1 MLKKLVSVLLVAI
14 MALSMVSVAFAEDD
28 VITMWVEAGQEVWM
42 ENALALFHETYPDV
56 EVEMTIYNT
65 DDMKN
70 QPKIAAA
77 SNTLP
82 DMWQS
87 WGGNLGGYFIDNGL
101 TYDLTEVAKEL
112 NFSEVFTEAAMSAS
126 SRGDKVVSIPRN
138 MSTYGIIYHKPTFEA
153 AGWTEL
159 PKTAEELDQLLA
171 DIKEKTGKAPLAFA
185 SGNGWQMM
193 RLMMYLLD
201 ANCGSETLDKML
213 NMETDW
219 NNPGTVAA
227 LTKLKEWAD
236 KGYFP
241 EGYITLQPND
251 TRMLLYAGLAA
262 ITSGSIS
269 ELSSIIGEGYD
280 VNEFGIMP
288 FPDSS
293 EDGYTRQ
300 NVGTNVLLLSPEL
313 TPEKA
318 KIVAFLGMCISD
330 PTVAKATIEA
340 GGSQGTTIGYGSRKD
355 YVATIEQA
363 QTLTDFTNIYGPMVL
378 IDQALTAENADLWFY
393 VQDVVCEGTMTPEE
407 ALAYFD
413 ANRK

>member
-1 MLKKLVSVLLVAI
+1 MLKKLVCVLLAAA
-14 MALSMVSVAFAEDD
+14 MALSVTSAALADD
-28 VITMWVEAGQEVWM
+28 SVITMWIEAGQEVWM
-42 ENALALFHETYPDV
+42 ENAVNLFHETYPDV
-56 EVEMTIYNT
+56 EVEITIYST

-70 QPKIAAA
+70 QPKIAA
-77 SNTLP
+77 SSGTLP
-82 DMWQS
+82 DIWHS
-87 WGGNLGGYFIDNGL
+87 WGGNISGYFIDNGL

-112 NFSEVFTEAAMSAS
+112 NFAEVFTAAALTSS
-126 SRGDKVVSIPRN
+126 SRDGKVVSIPRN

-159 PKTAEELDQLLA
+159 PKTVEELEQLLS
-171 DIKEKTGKAPLAFA
+171 DIKEKTGKVPLAFA

-213 NMETDW
+213 DMEADW
-219 NNPGTVAA
+219 NNAGAVAA
-227 LTKLKEWAD
+227 LTKLKDWVD

-241 EGYITLQPND
+241 EGFITLQPND
-251 TRMLLYAGLAA
+251 TRMLLYSGLAA

-269 ELSSIIGEGYD
+269 ELSSIISEGYD
-280 VNEFGIMP
+280 VSEFGIMP
-288 FPDSS
+288 FPDGS

-300 NVGTNVLLLSPEL
+300 NVGTNVLLLNPEL

-318 KIVAFLGMCISD
+318 KIVATLGMCISD
-330 PTVAKATIEA
+330 PVTAKATIEA
-340 GGSQGTTIGYGSRKD
+340 GAAQGTTVGYGARKD
-355 YVATIEQA
+355 YVASIKQA
-363 QTLTDFTNIYGPMVL
+363 LTLTEFTNTYGPMVL

-407 ALAYFD
+407 ALVYFD

>member
-14 MALSMVSVAFAEDD
+14 MAISMMPAAMAEDN
-28 VITMWVEAGQEVWM
+28 VITMYIEAGQEIWM
-42 ENALALFHETYPDV
+42 EQAINLFHETYPDW
-56 EVEMTIYNT
+56 EVEITIYNT

-77 SNTLP
+77 SGTLP
-82 DMWQS
+82 DLWQS

-112 NFSEVFTEAAMSAS
+112 NFADVYTEAALAAS
-126 SRGDKVVSIPRN
+126 TRGDKVVSVPRN

-159 PKTAEELDQLLA
+159 PKTAEELEQLLA

-213 NMETDW
+213 AMETDW
-219 NNPGTVAA
+219 NNPGAVAA

-251 TRMLLYAGLAA
+251 TRALLYAGLAA

-269 ELSSIIGEGYD
+269 ELSSITSEGYD
-280 VNEFGIMP
+280 VAEFGIMP
-288 FPDSS
+288 FPDGS

-300 NVGTNVLLLSPEL
+300 NVGTNVLLLSPDL
-313 TPEKA
+313 THEKA
-318 KIVAFLGMCISD
+318 KVVATLAMCITD
-330 PTVAKATIEA
+330 PATATATTAA
-340 GGSQGTTIGYGSRKD
+340 GAGNATTIGYGSRKD
-355 YVATIEQA
+355 YVAVVEQA
-363 QTLTDFTNIYGPMVL
+363 QTLTNFTNIYGPMVL